1 MPDDFAPQFPA
12 LPEDVVKEAKFQ
24 AYPAQIQAFADIAR
38 LVNDVRKAASLEDYR
53 SLQQRLGEHL
63 ARLEAEVGKAKDLQ
77 SQAEKRLRKLKQRRT
92 PATPTELATQQE
104 AQEQA
109 ILDREQYLRLARQYR
124 TVGDAIAWQLF
135 DFQTQAIVAL
145 GANQGPGIIGTKAGA
160 AEEAAMVES
169 LWRDKGAFALRHDY
183 TNCLRIW
190 DLSVFTLDQANA
202 RVEVELLEVKS
213 PGGRVRSKQKN
224 QGRRAVEFIT
234 HKVTT
239 ASDGA
244 LMIHR
249 RQASLSPDGP
259 RQNNFT
265 WIQRAI
271 EEAADTGLGYAHNA
285 YFAVVALNLLHP
297 ATRQPDE
304 ATRRRLEQLR
314 DIPLDIMG
322 TPCQDYLTAYSHQK
336 VNTPLFGAPYSIYPL
351 ASDHVAA
358 LTTGFLR
365 LAFHL
370 NTCAVIDSFHATGFE
385 AHFIPAQN
393 NPAHLEP
400 LAAKGDQFLL
410 QRMGYTIRLSTHA
423 IEQMLFEGLSLE
435 DLVDAIR
442 TEYEATRRGNKV
454 LIPRIVGPYPRTT
467 TFLTTF
473 MGQEDM
479 WRVSRSMI
487 LADDE
492 LP

>member
-1 MPDDFAPQFPA
+1 MPDDFDPQFPA
-12 LPEDVVKEAKFQ
+12 LPDNVAKEAKFQ

-38 LVNDVRKAASLEDYR
+38 LVNDVRKAASLDDYR
-53 SLQQRLGEHL
+53 SLQQRLGKHL
-63 ARLEAEVGKAKDLQ
+63 ARVEAEVGKAKDLQ
-77 SQAEKRLRKLKQRRT
+77 SHAEKRLRKLRQRRT
-92 PATPTELATQQE
+92 PATPTELATQE
-104 AQEQA
+104 AAQEQA
-109 ILDREQYLRLARQYR
+109 ILDREQYLRLAREYR
-124 TVGDAIAWQLF
+124 TVGDAIAWQLY

-160 AEEAAMVES
+160 AEEAAQVES
-169 LWRDKGAFALRHDY
+169 LWREQGAFALRHDY

-202 RVEVELLEVKS
+202 RVKAEILEVKS
-213 PGGRVRSKQKN
+213 SGRSVPAKQKN
-224 QGRRAVEFIT
+224 QGRRVSEFVK

-239 ASDGA
+239 APNGT
-244 LMIHR
+244 LLIHR
-249 RQASLSPDGP
+249 RLASQSPDGP
-259 RQNNFT
+259 RQNNFPL
-265 WIQRAI
+265 IQRAI
-271 EEAADTGLGYAHNA
+271 EEAAETGLGYAHNA

-304 ATRRRLEQLR
+304 ATRSRLEQLR
-314 DIPLDIMG
+314 DIPVDIMR
-322 TPCQDYLTAYSHQK
+322 TPCQDYLTAHSHQK
-336 VNTPLFGAPYSIYPL
+336 VNTPLFGAPFSIYPL
-351 ASDHVAA
+351 TSDHCAA

-365 LAFHL
+365 VAFHL
-370 NTCAVIDSFHATGFE
+370 NTCALIDAFRANGFE
-385 AHFIPAQN
+385 GQFIPALT

-400 LAAKGDQFLL
+400 LTAKGDQFLL
-410 QRMGYTIRLSTHA
+410 QRMSHTIRLSTHA
-423 IEQMLFEGLSLE
+423 IEQMLFEGLSVDE
-435 DLVDAIR
+435 LVDAIR
-442 TEYEATRRGNKV
+442 TDYEATRRGNKV

-479 WRVSRSMI
+479 WHASRTMI